1 MNRALLFV
9 SIAMVAFA
17 ANSLLCRMALVNTSI
32 DPGLFTIIRLMSGAL
47 CLLILVTI
55 TAERPLPSND
65 TPSKKQSI
73 TSLVTCHGTLWGGIS
88 LFVYAVTFSYAY
100 VSLSTGTGALL
111 LFGAVQLTMIAYG
124 LLHRER
130 FSLLQWIGFLIAI
143 GGLVALL
150 LPSASAP
157 NPIAALFMVIAGI
170 AWGAYSLLGRKSHN
184 PLLLTFG
191 NFVYSSLLLIP
202 LALWMWLSDS
212 VRYDGAGV
220 MYALMSGVLA
230 SGAGYA
236 VWYRA
241 LSLIRATTAAT
252 VQLSVPVI
260 ATLMGWALLSEP
272 LTLQVALASGLTLGG
287 ISLVIRFGKKA

>member
-1 MNRALLFV
+1 MNRSLFLV
-9 SIAMVAFA
+9 SLAMVAFA

-32 DPGLFTIIRLMSGAL
+32 DPGLFTIVRLMSGAL
-47 CLLILVTI
+47 CLLILITI
-55 TAERPLPSND
+55 TRQRVLPSNNSP
-65 TPSKKQSI
+65 TKRQSI
-73 TSLVTCHGTLWGGIS
+73 TSIITTHGTLRGGFS
-88 LFVYAVTFSYAY
+88 LFVYAITFSYAY

-124 LLHRER
+124 LLHKER
-130 FSLLQWIGFLIAI
+130 FTLLQWTGFVIALS
-143 GGLVALL
+143 GVVTLL

-157 NPIAALFMVIAGI
+157 NPVAALLMVIAGI
-170 AWGAYSLLGRKSHN
+170 AWGAYSIFGRRSGA

-202 LALWMWLSDS
+202 LACWLWLSDG
-212 VRYDGAGV
+212 VNYDSAGV
-220 MYALMSGVLA
+220 MYALMSGILA

-236 VWYRA
+236 VWYSA

-260 ATLMGWALLSEP
+260 ATLMGWAFLAEP
-272 LTLQVALASGLTLGG
+272 LTLQVMLASALTLGG
-287 ISLVIRFGKKA
+287 ISLVIRYGKKA